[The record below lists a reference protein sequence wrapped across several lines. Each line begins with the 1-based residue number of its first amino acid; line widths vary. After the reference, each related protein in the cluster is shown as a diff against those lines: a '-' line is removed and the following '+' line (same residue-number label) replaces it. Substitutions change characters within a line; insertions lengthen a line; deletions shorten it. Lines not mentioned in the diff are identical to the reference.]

1 MPAVDHT
8 NCELLFKIVYYGP
21 GLGGKTTNLEYIY
34 KNSRKQRRGKLLS
47 LCSESERT
55 LFFDLLPIGLGN
67 YKGYTVRL
75 HLCTVPGQ
83 VFQDRVRKLVLTNV
97 DGVVFVADSQEPMI
111 DSNAL
116 SFENLCDNLKLH
128 GLDPSA
134 TPLVVQYNKR
144 DLDNS
149 LEPGELRRELAIPSG
164 TVEIEAS
171 ARYGIG
177 VFETLKTIVTEC
189 LSKAGEPETL
199 ESRRAPSILPGR
211 RASRYPGATAPRLQG
226 RRIELPPPPVV
237 PKVDDKPRDPKRRRA
252 KAVGA

>member
-8 NCELLFKIVYYGP
+8 NRELLFKIVYYGP

-34 KNSRKQRRGKLLS
+34 GHSQKQRRGKLLS

-55 LFFDLLPIGLGN
+55 LFFDLLPIGLGR
-67 YKGYTVRL
+67 YKGYSIRL

-83 VFQDRVRKLVLTNV
+83 VFQDRIRKLVLTNV
-97 DGVVFVADSQEPMI
+97 DGVVFVADSQEPML

-116 SFENLCDNLKLH
+116 SFENLCDNLQLH
-128 GLDPSA
+128 GLDPKA

-144 DLDNS
+144 DLDTA
-149 LEPGELRRELAIPSG
+149 LELPELRRELGVPRG

-177 VFETLKTIVTEC
+177 VFETLKAIVTEC
-189 LSKAGEPETL
+189 LSKVGEPRAL
-199 ESRRAPSILPGR
+199 ASRRASSILPGR
-211 RASRYPGATAPRLQG
+211 RASGYPGATAARG
-226 RRIELPPPPVV
+226 RQRVELPPPP
-237 PKVDDKPRDPKRRRA
+237 PAPSFGAKGSKSSRS